1 MNQVSVGS
9 SKLLLW
15 FSPEVLQKLDEIRK
29 KPELLEGASPQEP
42 AGPVAEE
49 KPLNMFTCSSFSR
62 TIQGTKNIQ
71 AFLRDLPKIWSDAG
85 MSFLDSDS
93 RIQAPRSG
101 KQMLWEE
108 VVQRAPETFDVALA
122 GQNNRLFGSGVLT
135 RFRGML
141 LKAFETLWGKSTARA
156 SLRPSAHIKKGKSC
170 VARGR
175 SCSSMSG

>member
-1 MNQVSVGS
+1 M
-9 SKLLLW
+9 
-15 FSPEVLQKLDEIRK
+15 LQKLDEIRK

-71 AFLRDLPKIWSDAG
+71 AFFRDLPKIWSDAG

-141 LKAFETLWGKSTARA
+141 PGEKDALQSIRNFVGQVDSQSIPA
-156 SLRPSAHIKKGKSC
+156 SLGTHKKGKIVC
-170 VARGR
+170 
-175 SCSSMSG
+175 CSWP